1 MPKHHRHGQASILS
15 DRDFLEIK
23 KNLESPRDRLIVD
36 ILNYTGERIGAV
48 LKLQISDVY
57 LSPSKGEPNEFV
69 TFRAATRKAD
79 TKGARKTRQVPM
91 HGELH
96 LALAGYQ
103 SHLDLNSLWL
113 FPGKDKTKPL
123 TLQAFDLNLRAA
135 LLRAKL
141 SHKGISTHSFRRFQS
156 LIGIMRGFNRPPLE
170 GLMYLVFEVRFRLP
184 IVKVPFGRS
193 LCQDRL
199 MATRLKTFL
208 GKDSKISPNPIST
221 KTGAKPLQFP
231 MASKRSKS
239 IVGARQ
245 QQTFWLRT
253 NLIDAVPLQ

>member
-91 HGELH
+91 HGELR

-123 TLQAFDLNLRAA
+123 TLQAFDLNLRRAVA
-135 LLRAKL
+135 QAKL
-141 SHKGISTHSFRRFQS
+141 THKGISTHSFRRT
-156 LIGIMRGFNRPPLE
+156 LI
-170 GLMYLVFEVRFRLP
+170 
-184 IVKVPFGRS
+184 
-193 LCQDRL
+193 
-199 MATRLKTFL
+199 TRLHEKGCDIRLIQEITGHQDL
-208 GKDSKISPNPIST
+208 KSLQRYVEVSPVRVREAI
-221 KTGAKPLQFP
+221 
-231 MASKRSKS
+231 AS
-239 IVGARQ
+239 
-245 QQTFWLRT
+245 L
-253 NLIDAVPLQ
+253 